1 MTLITATPK
10 RLSRL
15 AAVFAAAAVI
25 VSLGLAS
32 LAHAQEAA
40 APLTK
45 ADVEKI
51 VEEYLMNNGKV
62 IMDSVDNYQRK
73 SVQERSAEG
82 IKNNYDKLYKDADA
96 PFLGNKDG
104 DVVVVEFFDYNCG
117 YCKRVL
123 PEVQKLVDGDK
134 NVKVVFIDFPI
145 LGPTSKTA
153 AEWAL
158 AAHRQGKYFE
168 FHSKMMEHNGQID
181 DAALREV
188 AKAAGLDVD
197 KAAKDAQ
204 NSEIALHLE
213 QNITLGRDVG
223 VTGTP
228 AFTVDDQFFGG
239 AVPAEELEKAVK
251 AVRAKKKN

>member
-15 AAVFAAAAVI
+15 AAIFAALAVI
-25 VSLGLAS
+25 ISLGIAS

-62 IMDSVDNYQRK
+62 IMDSVDAYQRK

-134 NVKVVFIDFPI
+134 NVKIVFVDFPI

-158 AAHRQGKYFE
+158 AAHKQGKYFE

-197 KAAKDAQ
+197 QAAKDAQ
-204 NSEIALHLE
+204 SSDIAVQLE
-213 QNITLGRDVG
+213 KNLSLGRDVG
-223 VTGTP
+223 VSGTP
-228 AFTVDDQFFGG
+228 AFTVDDQFFPG

-251 AVRAKKKN
+251 AVREKKK